1 MNRYNEKINEAFR
14 NPKNVGSMD
23 ETDDNVGVGFVGS
36 PGCGDVLKIYI
47 KVDDSDRIADVKF
60 KTFGCG
66 SAIASS
72 SVLTEKVMGLTL
84 EEAKKI
90 TNKDIA
96 DELSLPAIKTHC
108 SVLAEEA
115 ITDAIENLISKRL
128 IKKGKE

>member
-1 MNRYNEKINEAFR
+1 MNRYNEKINETFK

-23 ETDDNVGVGFVGS
+23 ETDPTVGVGFVGS

-47 KVDDSDRIADVKF
+47 KVDDEDRITDVKF

-72 SVLTEKVMGLTL
+72 SVLTEKVIGLKL

-96 DELSLPAIKTHC
+96 DELSLPPIKTHC

-115 ITDAIENLISKRL
+115 ITEAIADLISKRSQQAV
-128 IKKGKE
+128 